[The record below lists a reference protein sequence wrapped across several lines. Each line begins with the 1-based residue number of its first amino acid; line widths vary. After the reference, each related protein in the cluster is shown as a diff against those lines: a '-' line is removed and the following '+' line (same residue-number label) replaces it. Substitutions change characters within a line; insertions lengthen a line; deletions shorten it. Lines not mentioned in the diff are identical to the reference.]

1 MAGRPRAV
9 AGEERGAEE
18 RGAEDTTETRE
29 EPGLGAAGLAGRL
42 AQARAGALVGRD
54 SERAVLDR
62 MLSGAADAPLVAYMY
77 GPGGIGKSSL
87 VRYAA
92 QQAELTGRR
101 VVHVDGRFLDA
112 DPRRLEELAAPACA
126 A

>member
-1 MAGRPRAV
+1 M
-9 AGEERGAEE
+9 
-18 RGAEDTTETRE
+18 
-29 EPGLGAAGLAGRL
+29 
-42 AQARAGALVGRD
+42 
-54 SERAVLDR
+54 
-62 MLSGAADAPLVAYMY
+62 AYMY